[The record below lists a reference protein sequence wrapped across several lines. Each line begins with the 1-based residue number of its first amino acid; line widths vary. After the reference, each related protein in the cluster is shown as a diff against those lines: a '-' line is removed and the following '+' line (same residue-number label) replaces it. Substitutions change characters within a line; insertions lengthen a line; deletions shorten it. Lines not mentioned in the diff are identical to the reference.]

1 VLQLV
6 SVPIRLDGDVPDIL
20 GRLTVGLFLDDFL
33 AAELKSLTGGEVAFG
48 AQGRILASTLSPN
61 AHAALTPALA
71 APGIRSIT
79 IGNEEFLVLA
89 RPIAAADASGGVA
102 LILRSRTDR
111 LRFLSA
117 IRTGLA
123 GVMVVTLLLATIL
136 SYGVAR
142 TMTRPLAAVT
152 TAMREV
158 AATGDLT
165 RKVSLKSRA
174 WDDEDARLLAS
185 TFNTLTESVGRFQR
199 EAAQKERLSSLGR
212 LSTVIAHEIRNPL
225 MIIRASLSTLRSDRA
240 TTVERREAISDID
253 EETIRLNRIVT
264 EVLDFARPIRFD
276 LAETDLNLACLAS
289 VQAAWTGAPSA
300 GVTLDLDSRRP
311 LVVTDAERLRTALVN
326 ILTNA
331 RHAVL
336 AVPRADTG
344 THGPGVAMAAGPD
357 VVIHTQVND
366 GRVTIAVR
374 DSGVGIEPEDMSN
387 IFDPFFTTRRA
398 GTGLGL
404 PIAKNIIEGLG
415 GSLTVSS
422 RPGQGTEVR
431 IDLPLGGVS
440 VRA

>member
-1 VLQLV
+1 M
-6 SVPIRLDGDVPDIL
+6 LDGEVPEIL
-20 GRLTVGLFLDDFL
+20 GRLTVGLFLDDRL
-33 AAELKSLTGGEVAFG
+33 AAELKSLTRSEVAFG
-48 AQGRILASTLSPN
+48 AQGRILASTLSPE
-61 AHAALTPALA
+61 ARAALTPVVGASEI
-71 APGIRSIT
+71 GSIT
-79 IGNEEFLVLA
+79 IAGEEFLALA
-89 RPIAAADASGGVA
+89 RPMEPVDGSGGVA
-102 LILRSRTDR
+102 VILRSRTDR
-111 LRFLSA
+111 LQFLTT
-117 IRTGLA
+117 IRLRLA
-123 GVMVVTLLLATIL
+123 AVMVVTMLLATIL

-142 TMTRPLAAVT
+142 TMTRPLAAIT

-212 LSTVIAHEIRNPL
+212 LSTVVAHEIRNPL

-240 TTVERREAISDID
+240 TAVERREAVSDID
-253 EETIRLNRIVT
+253 DETIRLNRIVT

-276 LAETDLNLACLAS
+276 LAETDVNHVCRAS
-289 VQAAWTGAPSA
+289 AEAAWAGVSA
-300 GVTLDLDSRRP
+300 DGVTLDLDPRIP
-311 LVVTDAERLRTALVN
+311 PIVTDAERLRTALVN

-344 THGPGVAMAAGPD
+344 THGHSMATVGPHD
-357 VVIHTQVND
+357 VLMRTRIGG
-366 GRVTIAVR
+366 GRVTIAIR
-374 DSGVGIEPEDMSN
+374 DCGVGIAPEEMTH
-387 IFDPFFTTRRA
+387 IFDPYFTTRRA

-415 GSLTVSS
+415 GVLTVSS
-422 RPGQGTEVR
+422 RRGEGTDVR
-431 IDLPLGGVS
+431 IDLPLPRSDG
-440 VRA
+440 RA